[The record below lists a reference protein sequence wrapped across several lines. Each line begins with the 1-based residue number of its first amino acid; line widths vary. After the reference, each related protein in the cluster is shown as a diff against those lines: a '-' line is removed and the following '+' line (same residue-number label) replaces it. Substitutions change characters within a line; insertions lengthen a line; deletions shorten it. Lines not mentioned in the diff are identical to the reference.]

1 MTIALRDPEHRI
13 SPRAVLLWLVQN
25 MILAA
30 IYVGLAMLVAGW
42 IDGADWSWLPGWIRG
57 NVRLLPLLAAL
68 IFFPLAVVEA
78 LWRYAVHR
86 WEFSGD
92 VVYAR
97 SGWISREWV
106 FVPVSRVQT
115 VDKSQGWLERALG
128 LATLKIRTA
137 SHAGSTSIKGLD
149 FAVAADLAERIAQRA
164 KQVRDDAT

>member
-13 SPRAVLLWLVQN
+13 SPRAVLLWLVHN
-25 MILAA
+25 VIWAA
-30 IYVGLAMLVAGW
+30 IQVGAVLFAVSQ
-42 IDGADWSWLPGWIRG
+42 IDWSGWTWLPGWIQD
-57 NVRLLPLLAAL
+57 NIRLLPVIVAA
-68 IFFPLAVVEA
+68 ICFPLAFIEA
-78 LWRYAVHR
+78 FWRYAVHR
-86 WEFSGD
+86 WEFTGD

-115 VDKSQGWLERALG
+115 VDKSQGWLERAFG

-149 FAVAADLAERIAQRA
+149 FTVAAELAERIAQRA